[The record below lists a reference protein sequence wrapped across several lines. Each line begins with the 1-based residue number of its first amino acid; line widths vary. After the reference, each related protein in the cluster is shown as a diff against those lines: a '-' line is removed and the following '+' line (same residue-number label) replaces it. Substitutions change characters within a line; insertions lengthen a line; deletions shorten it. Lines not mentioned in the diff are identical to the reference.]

1 MVLLINSIAHLV
13 EVPGRLYEFEPG
25 RRELKSPRREIGRDT
40 IVGSAAGV
48 VSISVLCTLCTDCAG
63 FYGFKLF
70 NKSPSKITLNKQTN
84 EIYYKYFDC
93 DFSLFSTLLLLL
105 RFSAAAVFSA
115 LFAQYFLI

>member
-48 VSISVLCTLCTDCAG
+48 VSISVLCVLTVRDFTDSNC
-63 FYGFKLF
+63 
-70 NKSPSKITLNKQTN
+70 STN
-84 EIYYKYFDC
+84 HPLK
-93 DFSLFSTLLLLL
+93 
-105 RFSAAAVFSA
+105 
-115 LFAQYFLI
+115 